1 MRSNAV
7 ERMLRAAYSAVLYLL
22 LPVTIYHLVWRGFRQ
37 RGYFQRWSERYGYY
51 PGNAPETRSTIWLH
65 AVSVGEVNAAAPLVN
80 ALLVRR
86 PQVPLVITSI
96 TPTGSERVQALWGDR
111 VRHVYLPYDLPGAMR
126 RFLAQFRPG
135 CALLMETELWPNL
148 LFACRDANVPVSIV
162 NARLSERSLRGYQ
175 VLAPLI
181 SRALQTVRRVCAQGR
196 ADARRYIQLGAR
208 PEATVETGNL
218 KYDVAELDGLDAF
231 VTIFHAHAGTR
242 PTWIAASTHPDEET
256 AVLVAHRA
264 LRQAYPDALMLWAP
278 RHPERFKAAYEQAR
292 SFGFRT
298 HSRSYQPLPGN
309 DNAVFVID
317 TLGELGRFYA
327 CADVAFVGG
336 SLQPVGGHNLLEPA
350 AVGVPIL
357 TGPHLHNFSDIARQ
371 LSAAGAM
378 EIVDSPEALGE
389 RLVELLE
396 SDEMR
401 AHMGEAGRT
410 LAIDGRGALE
420 RTWQAISDSLP
431 E

>member
-1 MRSNAV
+1 MRSDAV
-7 ERMLRAAYSAVLYLL
+7 ERMLRSAYSAVLYLL

-51 PGNAPETRSTIWLH
+51 PGVAPETRSTIWLH
-65 AVSVGEVNAAAPLVN
+65 AVSVGEVNAAAPLVE
-80 ALLVRR
+80 ALLARR
-86 PQVPLVITSI
+86 PHVPLVITSI
-96 TPTGSERVQALWGDR
+96 TPTGSERVRALWGDR

-126 RFLAQFRPG
+126 RFLAQFRPA

-148 LFACRDANVPVSIV
+148 LFACHDARVPVSIV

-181 SRALQTVRRVCAQGR
+181 GRALQTVRRVCAQGH
-196 ADARRYIQLGAR
+196 ADARRYIRLGA
-208 PEATVETGNL
+208 PAEATVETGNL
-218 KYDVAELDGLDAF
+218 KYDVAELDSLDAF
-231 VTIFHAHAGTR
+231 VAIFHAHAGVR

-256 AVLVAHRA
+256 AVLVAHRM

-278 RHPERFKAAYEQAR
+278 RHPERFKAAYEQSR

-298 HSRSYQPLPGN
+298 YSRSYRPLPAA
-309 DNAVFVID
+309 DDAVFVVD

-350 AVGVPIL
+350 TVGVPIL

-371 LSAAGAM
+371 LSEAGAM
-378 EIVDSPEALGE
+378 EIIDSAEALGE
-389 RLVELLE
+389 RLVELLG
-396 SDEMR
+396 SDESR
-401 AHMGEAGRT
+401 ARMGEAGRA
-410 LAIDGRGALE
+410 LVIDGRGALE
-420 RTWQAISDSLP
+420 RTWQAIVDSLP
-431 E
+431 G

>member
-1 MRSNAV
+1 MRSDAV
-7 ERMLRAAYSAVLYLL
+7 ERMLRSAYSAVLYLL

-51 PGNAPETRSTIWLH
+51 PGAASETRSTIWLH
-65 AVSVGEVNAAAPLVN
+65 AVSVGEVNAAAPLVE
-80 ALLVRR
+80 ALLARR

-96 TPTGSERVQALWGDR
+96 TPTGSERARALWGDR

-148 LFACRDANVPVSIV
+148 LFACRDAGVPVSIV

-181 SRALQTVRRVCAQGR
+181 RRALQTARRVCAQGH
-196 ADARRYIQLGAR
+196 ADAKRYIRLGAR
-208 PEATVETGNL
+208 PESTVETGNL
-218 KYDVAELDGLDAF
+218 KYDVAELEGLEGF
-231 VTIFHAHAGTR
+231 VSVFRAHAGAR
-242 PTWIAASTHPDEET
+242 PVWIAASTHPDEET

-298 HSRSYQPLPGN
+298 HSRSYQPLPGS

-378 EIVDSPEALGE
+378 EIVDSPEVLGE
-389 RLVELLE
+389 RLVDLLG
-396 SDEMR
+396 SAGLR
-401 AHMGEAGRT
+401 AQMGEAGRA
-410 LAIDGRGALE
+410 LVVDGRGALE